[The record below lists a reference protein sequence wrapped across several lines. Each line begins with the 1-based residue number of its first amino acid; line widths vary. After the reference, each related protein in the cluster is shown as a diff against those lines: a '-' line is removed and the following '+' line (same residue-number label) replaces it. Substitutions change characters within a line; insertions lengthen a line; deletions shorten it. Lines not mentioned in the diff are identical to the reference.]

1 MRAGANFL
9 PFCVV
14 LGIFDGAAAG
24 GAAAGASGGESGTG
38 NDQGDTKMASPV
50 STRRGKS
57 GEYSNVVFGKAE
69 SGDKTEGSKAEA
81 DSGAKETQ
89 PHAAGEGKEGKKS
102 SEDLHKEF
110 LNLVNG
116 KYKDAYTAETQKI
129 INRRF
134 GEERAS
140 EQQLAAQKPIIDAL
154 MQHYGIKDGD
164 MTKLRAS
171 FDGDKAMNGVLFER
185 EAEAAGMSVEQFRE
199 YQKLQQENQALRE
212 QETSRRKSQA
222 AERTVNEWMRQAQ
235 EMIGTADAPGD
246 YPSFDFAAECNAN
259 PRFIAMLRAGV
270 PVRQAYEVAHLP
282 EILDGTAKT
291 ASAEAEK
298 RVTDSI
304 RAKGSRPAEN
314 GTGSQTAIV
323 RKSDPSQFTKADREE
338 IARRVAKGERIVL

>member
-1 MRAGANFL
+1 MRARANIL

-24 GAAAGASGGESGTG
+24 GAPAVASGGEGSTG
-38 NDQGDTKMASPV
+38 NNQGDTKQASSV

-69 SGDKTEGSKAEA
+69 GGEAEGSKAEV
-81 DSGAKETQ
+81 DSGAKKTQ
-89 PHAAGEGKEGKKS
+89 PHAAGDGKEGKS
-102 SEDLHKEF
+102 SEDLHREF
-110 LNLVNG
+110 LGLVNG

-154 MQHYGIKDGD
+154 MQHYGIQDGD
-164 MTKLRAS
+164 MAKLRSS
-171 FDGDKAMNGVLFER
+171 FDSDKAMNGVLFER

-199 YQKLQQENQALRE
+199 YQRLQQENQALRD
-212 QETSRRKSQA
+212 QEASRRKSQA
-222 AERTVNEWMRQAQ
+222 AERTVNDWMRQAQ

-246 YPSFDFAAECNAN
+246 YPSFDFTAECKAN
-259 PRFIAMLRAGV
+259 PRFLAMLRSGV

-282 EILDGTAKT
+282 EILDGAAKT

-304 RAKGSRPAEN
+304 RAKGNRPAEN
-314 GTGSQTAIV
+314 GTASQTAIV
-323 RKSDPSQFTKADREE
+323 RKSDPSQFTKADRAE

>member
-1 MRAGANFL
+1 MRTHSNIL
-9 PFCVV
+9 PFCVI

-24 GAAAGASGGESGTG
+24 GAAAGASGGEGSTGT
-38 NDQGDTKMASPV
+38 NQGETNQASSVP
-50 STRRGKS
+50 TRRGKT
-57 GEYSNVVFGKAE
+57 GEYSNVVFGKEE
-69 SGDKTEGSKAEA
+69 SAKAPESKT
-81 DSGAKETQ
+81 DDGAKETQ
-89 PHAAGEGKEGKKS
+89 PHDAGEGKEGKKS

-110 LNLVNG
+110 LGLVNG

-164 MTKLRAS
+164 IEKLRSS

-185 EAEAAGMSVEQFRE
+185 EAEAAGMSVDQFRE
-199 YQKLQQENQALRE
+199 YQRLQQENQSLRD
-212 QETSRRKSQA
+212 QETARRKSQA
-222 AERTVNEWMRQAQ
+222 AEQTVNEWMRQAQ

-246 YPSFDFAAECNAN
+246 YPSFDFAAECNSN

-270 PVRQAYEVAHLP
+270 PVRQAYEVAHLS

-304 RAKGSRPAEN
+304 RAKGNRPAEN
-314 GTGSQTAIV
+314 GTASQTAIV
-323 RKSDPSQFTKADREE
+323 RKSDPSQFTKADRAE
-338 IARRVAKGERIVL
+338 IARRVAKGEHIVL